1 MGYVQ
6 GSDNG
11 RRNKQSTTSGLHN
24 THEGGVLHEVGL
36 DQSGY
41 ESSHGTEY
49 HVRSIPGA
57 RGRALIPLHEVTVT
71 DWVRLLVVQVSKQG
85 GTRDTARY
93 ALRNV
98 KLTKVEA
105 WMSAST

>member
-57 RGRALIPLHEVTVT
+57 RGKSSHPTSRGNSNGLGSITRRAGV
-71 DWVRLLVVQVSKQG
+71 
-85 GTRDTARY
+85 
-93 ALRNV
+93 
-98 KLTKVEA
+98 
-105 WMSAST
+105 